1 MQRKQRFV
9 ADQRYDLPHHESMMD
24 YISQEFYSYNK
35 AFFSPLSRIVSN
47 WKIENNGGLSVRVNN
62 TSSSLLFISQKT
74 GKEGI
79 NFREAAYTL
88 LTHTLAD
95 NSVNFVELQIAS
107 DTCAPDTVAIWD
119 TTANGGAGEEYTQT
133 VDTAYEEE
141 PSLVSNTIAFTG
153 DSDKL
158 PLAIVTTSG
167 GVIVSIVDARK
178 VLFEL
183 ESDWNFGVTRTDRT
197 IGSLKNAFDALATSI
212 KEMKGSTKWYDAP
225 FASSKILK
233 EYQNMFISGGGLIK
247 WGVSGVNILE
257 WTANFDIEIADRS
270 SVYTINATSLTVPE
284 GSAVYVDIP
293 TGVPLGP
300 VTPVV
305 APLSDVPLDSA
316 SVGFSPNIQVLFF
329 RRNNKIISTTL
340 DIPDLSSGESS
351 SVGEDLPQ
359 TIRTRLGIVSDTAYE
374 AYTSV
379 SIIGIPDSYPTALS
393 KLDNQILTMLNSHPD
408 EEELFITN
416 PLGQSV
422 FVASTLLWNPD
433 NNIED
438 IIVTVNGQKM
448 KIDNTGGL
456 GKDFRKDSSNQLTFS
471 YTLPYGASLVLW
483 KSVANGG
490 SLGGS
495 ALTVQEEGIPVEA
508 TTATINFVG
517 SGVTATSISP
527 GVVRVEVNTS
537 SAVSLRKLVKN
548 MSGSTIP
555 AFSCLTWTPL
565 GTVELADANISG
577 KTLFA
582 GINESAIPD
591 GAYGFAI
598 KEGNIAGA
606 LSLLGAAPGD
616 IIYMGENPGEL
627 TLTPPIGITD
637 TIFKIGRAEPPDG
650 LAQPNA
656 IDLYL
661 EPEIISSP

>member
-1 MQRKQRFV
+1 MQRQQRFV

-24 YISQEFYSYNK
+24 YISKEFYSYNR

-47 WKIENNGGLSVRVNN
+47 WRVENNGGLSIRVNN
-62 TSSSLLFISQKT
+62 TSSSLLFVTEKL
-74 GKEGI
+74 GKEGL
-79 NFREAAYTL
+79 NFREEAYTL

-95 NSVNFVELQIAS
+95 NSINFVEVQIVS

-141 PSLVSNTIAFTG
+141 PVLISNTIAFTG

-178 VLFEL
+178 MLFEL

-197 IGSLKNAFDALATSI
+197 IGSLKNAYDALATSI
-212 KEMKGSTKWYDAP
+212 KEMKGVSKWYNAP
-225 FASSKILK
+225 FASTKILK
-233 EYQNMFISGGGLIK
+233 EYQNMFISGGGLIR
-247 WGVSGVNILE
+247 WAVSGPNILE
-257 WTANFDIEIADRS
+257 WTSNFDIEIADRS
-270 SVYTINATSLTVPE
+270 SGYTINATSLTVPE

-300 VTPVV
+300 ITPVV
-305 APLSDVPLDSA
+305 APLSDVPIDSA

-340 DIPDLSSGESS
+340 DLPDLSAGESS

-359 TIRTRLGIVSDTAYE
+359 GIRTRLGIVSDVSFE
-374 AYTSV
+374 PYTSV
-379 SIIGIPDSYPTALS
+379 AIIGIPDSYATALS
-393 KLDNQILTMLNSHPD
+393 KLDNQILIMLNTHPD
-408 EEELFITN
+408 EEEWIITN
-416 PLGQSV
+416 PSGQSV
-422 FVASTLLWNPD
+422 FVASNLLWNPD
-433 NNIED
+433 NQIED
-438 IIVTVNGQKM
+438 LIVTVNGQKL
-448 KIDNTGGL
+448 KLDNSGGL
-456 GKDFRKDSSNQLTFS
+456 SKDYRKDSSNQLTFA
-471 YTLPYGASLVLW
+471 YAIPYGASLVIW

-495 ALTVQEEGIPVEA
+495 ALTIQEEGVPVEG
-508 TTATINFVG
+508 TTATIDFVG
-517 SGVTATSISP
+517 SGVTATSIAP

-537 SAVSLRKLVKN
+537 SAISLRKLVKN
-548 MSGSTIP
+548 MTGSTIP
-555 AFSCLTWTPL
+555 AFSCLTWTSM
-565 GTVELADANISG
+565 GTVELADANISS

-582 GINESAIPD
+582 GINEADIPD

-598 KEGNIAGA
+598 KEGNVAGA
-606 LSLLGAAPGD
+606 LSLLGATPGD
-616 IIYMGENPGEL
+616 IVYMGENPGEL
-627 TLTPPIGITD
+627 TLTAPIGITD

-650 LAQPNA
+650 LAQPQA

>member
-95 NSVNFVELQIAS
+95 NSVNFVELQISS

-197 IGSLKNAFDALATSI
+197 IGSLKNAFDALTTSI

-233 EYQNMFISGGGLIK
+233 EYQNMFISGGGLIR
-247 WGVSGVNILE
+247 WGVSGANILE

-270 SVYTINATSLTVPE
+270 SVYTINAASLTVAE

-300 VTPVV
+300 VVPVV
-305 APLSDVPLDSA
+305 APLSDVPLDST

-351 SVGEDLPQ
+351 SIGEDLPQ
-359 TIRTRLGIVSDTAYE
+359 TIRTRLGIVSDTSYE

-379 SIIGIPDSYPTALS
+379 SVIGIPDSYPTALS

-408 EEELFITN
+408 EEELLVTN
-416 PLGQSV
+416 PLGQST
-422 FVASTLLWNPD
+422 FTASTLLWNPD

-448 KIDNTGGL
+448 KIDNTGGFS
-456 GKDFRKDSSNQLTFS
+456 KDFRKDSSNQLTFS
-471 YTLPYGASLVLW
+471 YTIPYGASIVLW

-495 ALTVQEEGIPVEA
+495 ALSIQEEGTPIEA

-517 SGVTATSISP
+517 SGITATSVSP

-548 MSGSTIP
+548 MSGATIP
-555 AFSCLTWTPL
+555 AFSCLTWTSL

-582 GINESAIPD
+582 GINETAIPD

-606 LSLLGAAPGD
+606 LSALGAVPGD
-616 IIYMGENPGEL
+616 IVYMGENPGEL

>member
-24 YISQEFYSYNK
+24 YISKEFYSYNK

-47 WKIENNGGLSVRVNN
+47 WRVENNGGLSIRVNN
-62 TSSSLLFISQKT
+62 TSSSLLFISEKIN
-74 GKEGI
+74 KEGI
-79 NFREAAYTL
+79 NFREEAYTL

-95 NSVNFVELQIAS
+95 NSINFVEIQIVS

-119 TTANGGAGEEYTQT
+119 TTANSGAGEEYTQT

-141 PSLVSNTIAFTG
+141 PLLISNTIAFTG

-178 VLFEL
+178 MLFEL

-197 IGSLKNAFDALATSI
+197 IGSLKNAYDALATSI
-212 KEMKGSTKWYDAP
+212 KEIKGVSKWYDAP
-225 FASSKILK
+225 FASTKILK
-233 EYQNMFISGGGLIK
+233 EYQNMFISGGGLIR
-247 WGVSGVNILE
+247 WAVSGPNILE
-257 WTANFDIEIADRS
+257 WTSNFDIEIANRS
-270 SVYTINATSLTVPE
+270 STYTINAASLNVPE

-293 TGVPLGP
+293 TNTPLGP

-305 APLSDVPLDSA
+305 APLSDVPLS
-316 SVGFSPNIQVLFF
+316 SGSSGFSPNIQVLFF

-340 DIPDLSSGESS
+340 DLPDLTAGESS

-359 TIRTRLGIVSDTAYE
+359 GIRTRLGITTDVSFE
-374 AYTSV
+374 AYTSISV
-379 SIIGIPDSYPTALS
+379 IGISDSYPTALS

-408 EEELFITN
+408 EEEWIVTD
-416 PLGQSV
+416 PSGQSV
-422 FVASTLLWNPD
+422 FVASSLLWNPS
-433 NNIED
+433 NSIED
-438 IIVTVNGQKM
+438 IVVTVNGQKL
-448 KIDNTGGL
+448 KIDNSGGFN
-456 GKDFRKDSSNQLTFS
+456 KDFRKDSSNQLAFA
-471 YTLPYGASLVLW
+471 YTIPYGASLVVW

-495 ALTVQEEGIPVEA
+495 ALSIQEESTPVEGA
-508 TTATINFVG
+508 VSTINFVG
-517 SGVTATSISP
+517 SGVTATSVSP
-527 GVVRVEVNTS
+527 GVVRVEVNTA

-548 MSGSTIP
+548 MSGALIP
-555 AFSCLTWTPL
+555 AFSCLTWTSM
-565 GTVELADANISG
+565 GTVELADANIAS

-582 GINESAIPD
+582 GINEADIPD

-598 KEGNIAGA
+598 KEGNVAGA
-606 LSLLGAAPGD
+606 LATLGASPGD
-616 IIYMGENPGEL
+616 IVYMGEEPGEL
-627 TLTPPIGITD
+627 TLTAPLGITD
-637 TIFKIGRAEPPDG
+637 AIFKIGRAEPPDG
-650 LAQPNA
+650 LAQPQA